1 MDRVMTD
8 EQILELASELL
19 IDPQSNLTEGSGVE
33 WRGTTEAILEFAE
46 RLLSEGKS
54 IGYEEG
60 RIEGYSSGYDAAY
73 YEHSGY

>member
-1 MDRVMTD
+1 MNE
-8 EQILELASELL
+8 EQILKLASELL
-19 IDPQSNLTEGSGVE
+19 IDPQSNLTEGFGVE

-54 IGYEEG
+54 VGYEEG
-60 RIEGYSSGYDAAY
+60 RIDGYSAGYHAAY